1 MFGNRIAP
9 LVTCAITTLALL
21 TGCGGGGGGSFSG
34 SPSAPAVGR
43 YVPNY
48 AAETDPATNQ
58 PNRLLHWGSFPIR
71 VHFVA
76 NSHLTA
82 ERKTLAAA
90 GFNWWAPA
98 LDGSMRYQLVDDPGS
113 ADIKIRFEPKGLATY
128 TGITQYSYAG
138 DGRLV
143 SADITLNLS
152 YLTNAAHI
160 PATAAHEFGH
170 ALGIGGHS
178 AERVDLMATSPN
190 VVTLLSPTLR
200 DANTMKTAYS
210 DMLAGQGRSA
220 PVEGAIHTGAVA
232 CGANP

>member
-9 LVTCAITTLALL
+9 FLTCAITTLSLL
-21 TGCGGGGGGSFSG
+21 AGCGGGGGGSFSG

-58 PNRLLHWGSFPIR
+58 PNRLLHWGSFPVKI
-71 VHFVA
+71 HFVA
-76 NSHLTA
+76 NSYLTA
-82 ERKTLAAA
+82 ERKNLATA
-90 GFNWWAPA
+90 GFNWWSPS
-98 LDGSMRYQLVDDPGS
+98 LDGTLRYQLVDDPAA
-113 ADIKIRFEPKGLATY
+113 ADITIRFEPKGLATY

-152 YLTNAAHI
+152 YLSNAAHI

-178 AERVDLMATSPN
+178 ALRADLMATSPN
-190 VVTLLSPTLR
+190 VVSLLSPTLR
-200 DANTMKTAYS
+200 DANTMKTAYI
-210 DMLAGQGRSA
+210 DMLAGLGRSA
-220 PVEGAIHTGAVA
+220 PNEGTIHTAAIA
-232 CGANP
+232 CGGQP